1 MRILLAE
8 ASIDQ
13 QLLIRTH
20 LRPTAHHMDVVEDG
34 LMAVEAFKSRR
45 FDVVL
50 IHIDVPVLP
59 GLGALAAMRAW
70 EGQSGNNSIPIV
82 ALVDRKADAPIAT
95 AAGFNAV
102 LFRPVTDARSLF
114 DCFSGLRWPQNTVV
128 WTGGVVDD
136 RSKRIPVRVDPELRA
151 LIPIFLEKRAKDLQE
166 LKVALKANDLERIRR
181 TGHRLKGKGSG
192 YGFPGISKVGDAL
205 EHAVSL
211 RDVFG
216 IRDAIEELAS
226 YLARIEIIE

>member
-1 MRILLAE
+1 MRILLGE

-20 LRPTAHHMDVVEDG
+20 LRPTSHHMDVVETG

-50 IHIDVPVLP
+50 IHIDLPGLP

-70 EGQSGNNSIPIV
+70 EGESGNNSIPIV
-82 ALVDRKADAPIAT
+82 AMLDRKDDAPIAA

-102 LFRPVTDARSLF
+102 LYRPVTHAQSLF

-128 WTGGVVDD
+128 WTGSGNDD
-136 RSKRIPVRVDPELRA
+136 RSKRIAVRVDPELKA
-151 LIPIFLEKRAKDLQE
+151 LIPKFLEKRANDLQE
-166 LKVALKANDLERIRR
+166 LKEALKANDLERIRR

-211 RDVFG
+211 RDVFS
-216 IRDAIEELAS
+216 IREAIEELAS
-226 YLARIEIIE
+226 YLARIEIVD